1 MKPGAR
7 IQSTIDLL
15 EKIATSRVP
24 MDATTGD
31 YMRARRYIGSKDRAE
46 IAERVYNVA
55 RARARLGWWLEKK
68 SFADLP
74 RARVVAW
81 LVLGEGK
88 TPEQINELFD
98 GSQHAPV
105 QLAEDEKKFI
115 SDLPPGG
122 LIVSDMP
129 DSVRVEC
136 PPEYETA
143 LRHRF
148 GHDFVPEM
156 EAMMD
161 AAPLDLRIN
170 ALRAPAREEV
180 KKSLAKDGVKTED
193 SNFSPFGLRVKGKAF
208 LSKTK
213 AFTKGWV
220 EIQDEGSQLVATLCD
235 AKPGMQVLDYCAGA
249 GGKTLALAA
258 SMSNKGRIVATDTEK
273 GRLERARPRFRRAG
287 VHDIIEV
294 RPLSDEKNRKWL
306 RRQKGT
312 FDVVLADVP
321 CSGSGTWRRNPDTRW
336 KAYGPKLDELL
347 QTQAE
352 ILDKVAKAVKAGG
365 RFVYATCSLLP
376 EENEKQIT
384 AFLERHPEFEIMPV
398 AEAWPANAPA
408 PCEGEFMRLTPK
420 RHNTDGFFA
429 AVLRRKPGVHPDTK
443 PDEQEED

>member
-15 EKIATSRVP
+15 EKIAASRVP

-46 IAERVYNVA
+46 IAERTYNIA

-68 SFADLP
+68 STPDSP
-74 RARVVAW
+74 RARVLAW

-88 TPEQINELFD
+88 TADQIAALFD
-98 GSQHAPV
+98 GSQHAPSV
-105 QLAEDEKKFI
+105 LTDEDKKFVAA
-115 SDLPPGG
+115 LPLGG
-122 LIVSDMP
+122 LIAADMP
-129 DSVRVEC
+129 DPVRVEC
-136 PPEYETA
+136 PPEYERA
-143 LRHRF
+143 LRERF
-148 GHDFVPEM
+148 GGDFVPEM

-161 AAPLDLRIN
+161 SAPLDLRIN
-170 ALRAPAREEV
+170 ALRAPARDEV
-180 KKSLAKDGVKTED
+180 KKSLAKDGVKTET
-193 SNFSPFGLRVKGKAF
+193 SNFAPFGLRVQGKAF

-258 SMSNKGRIVATDTEK
+258 SMNNKGRIVATDTEK

-352 ILDKVAKAVKAGG
+352 ILDKVAKAVKPGG

-376 EENEKQIT
+376 EENEKQVA
-384 AFLERHPEFEIMPV
+384 AFLDRHPEFEIMPV
-398 AEAWPANAPA
+398 NEAWPANAPA
-408 PCEGEFMRLTPK
+408 PCEGNFMRLTPK
-420 RHNTDGFFA
+420 LHNTDGFFA
-429 AVLRRKPGVHPDTK
+429 AVLRRKPGAAPETT
-443 PDEQEED
+443 PEEEEE